1 MSQWKLNHLPNPL
14 DLTVKTPDVLVSD
27 DRYTLL
33 LRSRL
38 AHHLNDRRLGDL
50 NRSVR
55 TGPRC
60 NDRDCAAEDAEE
72 GHVSFNKG
80 HVHEASLDKSNELFV
95 HAQSDICRRE
105 YYRLRIFDFRFLD
118 RDILV

>member
-14 DLTVKTPDVLVSD
+14 DLTVKTPDVLVGD

-38 AHHLNDRRLGDL
+38 AHHLNDCRLGDL

-55 TGPRC
+55 TGPCC
-60 NDRDCAAEDAEE
+60 NYRDCAAEDAEE

-80 HVHEASLDKSNELFV
+80 HVHEASLDKSRQPSF
-95 HAQSDICRRE
+95 HTQSDICWHE
-105 YYRLRIFDFRFLD
+105 D
-118 RDILV
+118 